1 MTAWTPMS
9 TVEGLPLIGGQGRFR
24 MLATAE
30 GGLAYEIHYPV
41 GVASPVH
48 SHDHD
53 SIVYL
58 ISGSLR
64 GTLDGEEVT
73 LEAGGTI
80 VHPRGVPHSV
90 EAIVD
95 SQWVEFKT
103 PLPARPP
110 IAE

>member
-1 MTAWTPMS
+1 MSWQPMS
-9 TVEGLPLIGGQGRFR
+9 TVEGQSLIGGQGRFR
-24 MLATAE
+24 TLATAE
-30 GGLAYEIHYPV
+30 GGLAYEIFYPA

-58 ISGSLR
+58 VSGSLR
-64 GTLDGEEVT
+64 GTLDGRDVT
-73 LEAGGTI
+73 LEAGETI

-90 EAIVD
+90 EALVD

-103 PLPARPP
+103 PLPGRPP
-110 IAE
+110 IGG

>member
-1 MTAWTPMS
+1 MTWTAMS
-9 TVEGLPLIGGQGRFR
+9 TVEGLSLIGGQGRFR
-24 MLATAE
+24 TLATAE
-30 GGLAYEIHYPV
+30 GGLAYEIHYPA

-64 GTLDGEEVT
+64 GTLDGADVT

>member
-1 MTAWTPMS
+1 MSWTQMS
-9 TVEGLPLIGGQGRFR
+9 TVEGLPLIGGQGRYR
-24 MLATAE
+24 ALARAE
-30 GGLAYEIHYPV
+30 GGLAYEIFYPA
-41 GVASPVH
+41 GVASAVH

-58 ISGSLR
+58 LSGSLR
-64 GTLDGEEVT
+64 GTLDGREVA

-95 SQWVEFKT
+95 SRWIEFKT
-103 PLPARPP
+103 PLPLRPP
-110 IAE
+110 IGG

>member
-1 MTAWTPMS
+1 MTWTAMS
-9 TVEGLPLIGGQGRFR
+9 TVEGLPLLGGQGRFR
-24 MLATAE
+24 TLATAE
-30 GGLAYEIHYPV
+30 GGLAYEIHYPA

-64 GTLDGEEVT
+64 GTLDGREVT

>member
-1 MTAWTPMS
+1 MTWTPMS

-24 MLATAE
+24 TLATAE
-30 GGLAYEIHYPV
+30 GGLAYEISYPA

-58 ISGSLR
+58 VSGSLR
-64 GTLDGEEVT
+64 GTLDSRDVT

-95 SQWVEFKT
+95 SQWIEFKT

-110 IAE
+110 IAQ

>member
-1 MTAWTPMS
+1 MTWTSMS
-9 TVEGLPLIGGQGRFR
+9 TVEGLPLVGGQGRFR
-24 MLATAE
+24 SLARAE
-30 GGLAYEIHYPV
+30 GGLAYEIFYPA

-64 GTLDGEEVT
+64 GTLDGRAVT
-73 LEAGGTI
+73 LEVGETI
-80 VHPRGVPHSV
+80 VHPRGIPHSV

-95 SQWVEFKT
+95 SRWVEFKT
-103 PLPARPP
+103 PLPRRPP
-110 IAE
+110 IGE

>member
-1 MTAWTPMS
+1 MSWTAMS

-24 MLATAE
+24 SLAQAE
-30 GGLAYEIHYPV
+30 GGLAYEICYPA

-58 ISGSLR
+58 VSGSLR
-64 GTLDGEEVT
+64 GTLDGREVT
-73 LEAGGTI
+73 LEAGETI

-90 EAIVD
+90 EATVD
-95 SQWVEFKT
+95 SRWVEFKM
-103 PLPARPP
+103 PLPSKPP
-110 IAE
+110 IGG

>member
-1 MTAWTPMS
+1 MTWTAMS
-9 TVEGLPLIGGQGRFR
+9 TVEGLPLIGGRGRFR
-24 MLATAE
+24 KAATAE
-30 GGLAYEIHYPV
+30 GGLAYEISYPA

-58 ISGSLR
+58 VSGSLR
-64 GTLDGEEVT
+64 GTLDGREVT
-73 LEAGGTI
+73 LEVGETI

-95 SQWVEFKT
+95 SQWIEFKT
-103 PLPARPP
+103 PLPSRPP
-110 IAE
+110 ISG

>member
-1 MTAWTPMS
+1 MTWTAMS

-24 MLATAE
+24 SLARAE
-30 GGLAYEIHYPV
+30 GGLAYEIFYPA

-58 ISGSLR
+58 LSGSLL
-64 GTLDGEEVT
+64 GTLDGRDVA
-73 LEAGGTI
+73 LSAGESI

-95 SQWVEFKT
+95 SRWVEFKT
-103 PLPARPP
+103 PLPERAPVG
-110 IAE
+110 E